1 MSKLVLVDQLGTVA
15 RVTLN
20 RPRSRNALSREI
32 CAELLDAFTEINS
45 RAGDREIRCM
55 TLEGEGAAF
64 CAGAD
69 LKERASM
76 TADDMAAHSQLIA
89 MCADSIASLH
99 CPTIALM
106 HGAVLGGGFELAL
119 ACDLRLADPE
129 SFLGFPEI
137 TFGFFPG
144 AGGPVRLSR
153 LVGFSVANYL
163 LISGKRISGL
173 EAERFH
179 IVHELIEKPH
189 LESAGLLLA
198 QKIASLPVPGMVALR
213 KLMGSI
219 DSQEVSRGMA
229 EARRL
234 RDELNTC
241 PEVQGALRAFS
252 GDRRSNSALKN

>member
-1 MSKLVLVDQLGTVA
+1 MAKLVRVDRVGAVA
-15 RVTLN
+15 RVILN
-20 RPRSRNALSREI
+20 RPLSRNALSREM
-32 CAELLDAFTEINS
+32 CAELLDAFTEVDS
-45 RAGDREIRCM
+45 RAGDGEIRCI
-55 TLEGEGAAF
+55 TLEGDGAAF

-76 TADDMAAHSQLIA
+76 TVDDMAAHSQLIA
-89 MCADSIASLH
+89 MCADRIASLQ
-99 CPTIALM
+99 CPSIALM

-119 ACDLRLADPE
+119 ACDLRLADPK

-163 LISGKRISGL
+163 LITGKRISGV
-173 EAERFH
+173 EAESFH

-189 LESAGLLLA
+189 LEAAGLLLA
-198 QKIASLPVPGMVALR
+198 QKVASLPVPGMVALR
-213 KLMGSI
+213 KLMGLI
-219 DSQEVSRGMA
+219 DHQEVSRGMV

-252 GDRRSNSALKN
+252 GDHQSDSALKN